1 MICVLED
8 MGEVGWYMLV
18 SSPAPATPQSRNSAC
33 VHLHGGVLLSLRA
46 GCSSGTARIGQ
57 RRVVGDT
64 VCPDIFPHS
73 ERWDKR

>member
-18 SSPAPATPQSRNSAC
+18 SSLAPALPQSRNSAC
-33 VHLHGGVLLSLRA
+33 AHLHGGVLLSLRA
-46 GCSSGTARIGQ
+46 GRSSGTARIGR

-64 VCPDIFPHS
+64 VGPDIFLHS
-73 ERWDKR
+73 KRWDKR